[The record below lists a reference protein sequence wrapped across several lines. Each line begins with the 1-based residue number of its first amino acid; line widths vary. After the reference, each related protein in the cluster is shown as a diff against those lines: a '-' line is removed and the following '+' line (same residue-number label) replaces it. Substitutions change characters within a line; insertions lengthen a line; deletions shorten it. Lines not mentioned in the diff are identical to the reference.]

1 MENVIQWTDARPQ
14 TERAILGTV
23 INTFKNATPH
33 FISSNFNATPDSDG
47 HLVNVMLVFKRKDGK
62 EATITCSS
70 KLSKLLRNGEVTKNQ
85 LAGFPICEATTR
97 DGELFKQIQMP
108 SGAGLISIGEF
119 SQVEKYQVETVSAED
134 LIAI

>member
-1 MENVIQWTDARPQ
+1 MENVIQWSDARPPI
-14 TERAILGTV
+14 ERTILGTV
-23 INTFKNATPH
+23 INLFKNTTSH
-33 FISSNFNATPDSDG
+33 FISSNFNATADADG

-70 KLSKLLRNGEVTKNQ
+70 KLSKLLRNGEVSKNQ
-85 LAGFPICEATTR
+85 LAGFPVCEATTR

-119 SQVEKYQVETVSAED
+119 LTVEEYQVETISAED
-134 LIAI
+134 LISI

>member
-14 TERAILGTV
+14 VERVILGTV
-23 INTFKNATPH
+23 IETFKNATPH
-33 FISSNFNATPDSDG
+33 FISTNFNATPDADG

-62 EATITCSS
+62 EANITCSS
-70 KLSKLLRNGEVTKNQ
+70 KLSKLLRNGEVSKNQ

-108 SGAGLISIGEF
+108 SSASLINIGEF
-119 SQVEKYQVETVSAED
+119 SQVEEYQVEAIAPED